1 MSCQLPKHLLGIPLI
16 SNKLM
21 FTISSDHLKQQG
33 ELKFSYFFQDSKY
46 LYHLE
51 AVLYLSGHN
60 GTEFLVDFH
69 GEIIIS
75 LHFQVSVCFYH

>member
-1 MSCQLPKHLLGIPLI
+1 
-16 SNKLM
+16 M

-51 AVLYLSGHN
+51 AVLYLSSDHLKQQSEMELKRTFSYFGALSTKQTKVN
-60 GTEFLVDFH
+60 NLAFFTKKSGN
-69 GEIIIS
+69 
-75 LHFQVSVCFYH
+75 

>member
-1 MSCQLPKHLLGIPLI
+1 MSITKTFIGYTTI
-16 SNKLM
+16 SSKLM